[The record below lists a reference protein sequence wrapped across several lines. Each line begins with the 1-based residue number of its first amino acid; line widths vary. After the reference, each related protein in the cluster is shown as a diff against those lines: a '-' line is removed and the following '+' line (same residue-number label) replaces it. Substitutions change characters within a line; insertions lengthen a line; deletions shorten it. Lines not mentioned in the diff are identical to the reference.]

1 MAKET
6 IAFGKTLTNYD
17 PTTRTLTI
25 KASGRPV
32 GQLFHLE
39 GHNAQQRF
47 VDNPTGGFDVAVKS
61 AVALPDF
68 ATVLPETIPWV
79 AFTGWG
85 ESQTLKYNFD
95 VNVGG
100 VPVHIELRKKTAPIN
115 DQPAPAKVKAAP
127 AVTLPAANIVP
138 AQPAVAVAPHAPAK
152 PVMAQPA
159 TAVIAPATPAKT
171 TTRRR
176 SVATKASHKPA
187 ATQVIAPVIDIN
199 ELAKAIA
206 LALANSAKS

>member
-39 GHNAQQRF
+39 GHNNKQRF
-47 VDNPTGGFDVAVKS
+47 VDNPVGGFDVAVKS
-61 AVALPDF
+61 AVALPNF
-68 ATVLPETIPWV
+68 SVVLPETIPWV

-95 VNVGG
+95 VAVNG

-127 AVTLPAANIVP
+127 AMTLPAAIIVP
-138 AQPAVAVAPHAPAK
+138 AQPAIASHRPAQ